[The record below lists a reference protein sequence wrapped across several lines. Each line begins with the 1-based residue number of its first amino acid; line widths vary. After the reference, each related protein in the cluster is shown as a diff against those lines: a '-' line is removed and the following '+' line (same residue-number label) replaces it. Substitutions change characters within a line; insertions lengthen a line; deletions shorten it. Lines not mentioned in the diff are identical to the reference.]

1 MVNKVNIQKWVDA
14 LRSDDYNQ
22 CTGQLRDDS
31 GFCCLG
37 VATDVAMKEG
47 VVITSDVYDGVVF
60 EGWTPRL
67 SEYGLMPRSVRDW
80 LGMDDT
86 NPVLF
91 EDQNVAGL
99 DEDEPYQS
107 IAAAEANDDLN
118 YPFDK
123 IAALIEERYLN
134 G

>member
-1 MVNKVNIQKWVDA
+1 MVNKVNVQKWVDA
-14 LRSDDYNQ
+14 LRSDEYDQ
-22 CTGQLRDDS
+22 CTGQLRNDS

-80 LGMDDT
+80 LGMDDS
-86 NPVLF
+86 NPILF
-91 EDQNVAGL
+91 EYDDIEEGEL
-99 DEDEPYQS
+99 YQS
-107 IAAAEANDDLN
+107 TAAAEANDDLG
-118 YPFDK
+118 YSFDK